1 MKASFVMSLA
11 FAHIAFFV
19 GCGKNEKTDD
29 SHPSQVADIHVSS
42 NTADMVHATEV
53 ACTDAVA
60 RTVAELEAD
69 FASISNYVY
78 RNSSGARGAGMR
90 MRDKLMTLPPELG
103 ERYARKMLKIAFSFP
118 VDHLMQHQG
127 TRSLRAMWDMGGW
140 AWWQGANQVFYCEKL
155 ILKLTRYREAIECA
169 RNEGNDWHTRQ
180 FITFVSEELNAESE
194 CYEKRLAYR
203 TSTQISPQDYALYVR
218 EVPDEQYAIIKAKF
232 ENFLGRPIRT
242 YEEIVRAQRE
252 HDRQMKLEDERRR
265 GGPDAQ
271 VDTGDL

>member
-1 MKASFVMSLA
+1 MKVSFVMFLA

-19 GCGKNEKTDD
+19 GCGKTEKTDI
-29 SHPSQVADIHVSS
+29 SHPSQVAGNHVLS
-42 NTADMVHATEV
+42 NTVDMVHATEV
-53 ACTDAVA
+53 ACTDAVV

-69 FASISNYVY
+69 FASISNYIY
-78 RNSSGARGAGMR
+78 CNSSGARGAGMR

-127 TRSLRAMWDMGGW
+127 TRSLRAMWDTGGW
-140 AWWQGANQVFYCEKL
+140 AWWQGADQVFYCEKL
-155 ILKLTRYREAIECA
+155 ILKFTRYREAIKHA

-194 CYEKRLAYR
+194 FYEKQLAYR

-232 ENFLGRPIRT
+232 EKFLGRPIRT
-242 YEEIVRAQRE
+242 YEEIRCKQSERVVRRKME
-252 HDRQMKLEDERRR
+252 EERRR
-265 GGPDAQ
+265 GGPDVQ
-271 VDTGDL
+271 VDTEGL